1 MHGLLITLMVFAGI
15 GLFFWTMFLLH
26 MRGRLS
32 EDEARFDRRRS
43 EFKRIRKI
51 IVHYR
56 CIATPEVFE
65 NARSY
70 ERSVGTYVFFND
82 EGKVIAE
89 INQSGVDKIEI
100 IREGDVD

>member
-15 GLFFWTMFLLH
+15 GLFFWTKLLLH
-26 MRGRLS
+26 MRWRLS

-56 CIATPEVFE
+56 RIATPEVFE
-65 NARSY
+65 NASGY
-70 ERSVGTYVFFND
+70 EGSVETYVLFND
-82 EGKVIAE
+82 EGKIIAE
-89 INQSGVDKIEI
+89 ISRLGVEKLEI
-100 IREGDVD
+100 IREGE